1 MTIAHFMD
9 FTQSKNCYYDGQ
21 YPKIAAEWM
30 RYKPD
35 CQVQTAYG
43 NYFRMRIK
51 SADIMYNELAK
62 TISSYEAVL
71 FTNKAYN
78 RSFNCSIAKF
88 TMKSV
93 IDRLIMNYPDK
104 VRIAETCGTV
114 PKYPL
119 KIDSLESSIIGTK
132 IQLKINVSGD
142 LPGRARIIWG
152 SLANSEIVMINP
164 TEVKSVT
171 YEKVLSPGDHT
182 ICVSEVD

>member
-21 YPKIAAEWM
+21 YPKIAAEWK

-35 CQVQTAYG
+35 CQIQTAYG

-88 TMKSV
+88 SMKSV
-93 IDRLIMNYPDK
+93 IDRLIKNYPDK
-104 VRIAETCGTV
+104 VRLAETCGTV

-119 KIDSLESSIIGTK
+119 KVDSLESNIIGTK

-142 LPGRARIIWG
+142 LPGNIRIVWG
-152 SLANSEIVMINP
+152 SLANVETKSINP
-164 TEVKSVT
+164 TAYNSVT
-171 YEKVLSPGDHT
+171 YEKVLSPGDYT
-182 ICVSEVD
+182 ICATVI